1 MWLLAMKDLNG
12 EEMRMDLNQNEIKAL
27 TRLKTFLQDQEN
39 FVDFRVY
46 GSRARGTSTPESD
59 IDVLIIVR
67 EFDSNFQSMIDD
79 MIFELNLE
87 YDCLISAVIFNQD
100 ELISG
105 PMSESP
111 LYRNAMQE
119 GVRV

>member
-1 MWLLAMKDLNG
+1 
-12 EEMRMDLNQNEIKAL
+12 MDLNQNEVKAL

-39 FVDFRVY
+39 FVDFRVF
-46 GSRARGTSTPESD
+46 GSRTRESSTPESD

-67 EFDSNFQSMIDD
+67 EFDRHLQSMIDD
-79 MIFELNLE
+79 RIFELNLE
-87 YDCLISAVIFNQD
+87 YDCLISAVFFNQD

-105 PMSESP
+105 PLSESP
-111 LYRNAMQE
+111 LYRTAMQE